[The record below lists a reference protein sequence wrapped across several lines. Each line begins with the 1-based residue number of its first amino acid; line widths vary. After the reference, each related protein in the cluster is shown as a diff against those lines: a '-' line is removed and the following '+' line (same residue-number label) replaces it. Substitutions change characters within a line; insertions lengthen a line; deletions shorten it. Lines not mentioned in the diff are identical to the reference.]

1 MTAIPFSGHCVTR
14 AERGKGRGRWRR
26 WALVGLLAAPLTA
39 LAAEA
44 PPVDVLPP
52 EGEAAYQDLSAQAG
66 EPVMLDE
73 AIFTEISPLTVPE
86 LGIRLPP
93 DQEL

>member
-1 MTAIPFSGHCVTR
+1 MKATRCSGLCAMR
-14 AERGKGRGRWRR
+14 AERGDRRRRWRR
-26 WALVGLLAAPLTA
+26 WALAGLAAPLA
-39 LAAEA
+39 AFAAEA
-44 PPVDVLPP
+44 PPADVLPP
-52 EGEAAYQDLSAQAG
+52 EAESAYQDLSAQAA
-66 EPVMLDE
+66 ERVPLDE